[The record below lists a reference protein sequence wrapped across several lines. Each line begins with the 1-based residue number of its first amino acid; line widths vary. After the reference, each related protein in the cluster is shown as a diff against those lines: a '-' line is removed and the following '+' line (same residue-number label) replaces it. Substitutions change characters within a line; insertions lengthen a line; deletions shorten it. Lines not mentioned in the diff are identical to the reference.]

1 MSILA
6 LMTHQFHPQVKR
18 ELRASHAGETG
29 AVWIYRG
36 ILLASNIK
44 SNPNIITFARAHLAT
59 EKAHLANY
67 EATIHKFRGSA
78 LLIFWVFAGLA
89 LGITATLLG
98 QRWVYYTIYKVE
110 SFVDLHYRAQ
120 IEALKGLPCD
130 EAKSA
135 VALFEQCNLDEIEHR
150 DEALA
155 YLTHHPTPSLP
166 LLLWGQA
173 VSHGSALAANLARII

>member
-1 MSILA
+1 MPLLA
-6 LMTHQFHPQVKR
+6 LMTHKFHPQVKR

-36 ILLASNIK
+36 ILLASKIN
-44 SNPNIITFARAHLAT
+44 SNPSIIAFARAHLAT
-59 EKAHLANY
+59 EKAHLADY
-67 EATIHKFRGSA
+67 ETAIHKFGGSA

-110 SFVDLHYRAQ
+110 SFVDTHYRAQ
-120 IEALKGLPCD
+120 IKALKDLPGE

-135 VALFEQCNLDEIEHR
+135 MALFEHCNLDEVEHR

-155 YLTHHPTPSLP
+155 HLTHDPRPSLTVS
-166 LLLWGQA
+166 LWGKA
-173 VSHGSALAANLARII
+173 ISRGSALAANLARII